1 MDPSSQPQETQPDVE
16 VTHRRGPWSS
26 YEDFLLMSR
35 VRKAGARNWVGISDY
50 LGTRS
55 AKQCRERYHQSLNP
69 SLNHAPITREEGQ
82 IILDWV
88 ARSGAQWAQI
98 ARHLNGRSDNAVKNW
113 YNGVKNRNKRRESAL
128 GLQHQKASQQD
139 DTHRASSPMT
149 NFARPL
155 PSVGCPS
162 LPRRSVRAHFQPDRR
177 SSRLLSPCASDH
189 GEYDDANYT
198 TSPAAQRPRSL
209 GMRYPRASVDLP
221 PLRDEVK
228 KHWQSQSLPGVDSF
242 HHVGRFR
249 PYHQVQPPPI
259 RGYPIRGYPT
269 RGSPVRG
276 SAQLLTA
283 PNSPLAHAS
292 QSQTP
297 RSLNWG
303 PQSPEVKEKKCRK
316 MELSELLT

>member
-50 LGTRS
+50 IGTRS

-69 SLNHAPITREEGQ
+69 SLNHAPITEEEGK
-82 IILDWV
+82 IIIDWV
-88 ARSGAQWAQI
+88 AQSGAQWAQI
-98 ARHLNGRSDNAVKNW
+98 ARHLKGRSDNAVKNW

-128 GLQHQKASQQD
+128 DVLHQKASQQD
-139 DTHRASSPMT
+139 DAHQASSPVT

-162 LPRRSVRAHFQPDRR
+162 LPRRSGRAHFQRR

-189 GEYDDANYT
+189 GEYEDANYT
-198 TSPAAQRPRSL
+198 TSPATQRSRSL
-209 GMRYPRASVDLP
+209 GMRHSRASVVNLP

-228 KHWQSQSLPGVDSF
+228 KHWQGQWLPGVDSF
-242 HHVGRFR
+242 HGVGRFG
-249 PYHQVQPPPI
+249 PYRRVQPP
-259 RGYPIRGYPT
+259 PIRGYPT

-297 RSLNWG
+297 RSLNQG
-303 PQSPEVKEKKCRK
+303 PQSPEMKQKKCRK
-316 MELSELLT
+316 MELSQLLT